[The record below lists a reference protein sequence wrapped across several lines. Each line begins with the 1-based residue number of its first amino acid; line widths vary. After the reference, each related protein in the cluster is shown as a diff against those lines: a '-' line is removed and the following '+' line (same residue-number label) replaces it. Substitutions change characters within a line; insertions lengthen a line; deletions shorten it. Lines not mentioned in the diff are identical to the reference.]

1 MTTDPT
7 NLVPEGPTASPEVPL
22 PRPLLAA
29 VPIFLATGSLAIA
42 AVLAG
47 APGLAIAS
55 IGACAL
61 AGVGFSVHTMR
72 MIRRMRL
79 VEERREHVRFQRDMA
94 ATVDG
99 FPARVTDLS
108 LGGASLIAE
117 MPMPPSLGSEVEL
130 RMELA
135 TGVTT
140 LRATVRRALERGYFA
155 RMGVQ
160 FAEGQREE
168 IVKLGFALLHSEVA
182 PDRSEAEPT
191 AAVTLVA

>member
-1 MTTDPT
+1 M
-7 NLVPEGPTASPEVPL
+7 
-22 PRPLLAA
+22 
-29 VPIFLATGSLAIA
+29 
-42 AVLAG
+42 
-47 APGLAIAS
+47 
-55 IGACAL
+55 
-61 AGVGFSVHTMR
+61 
-72 MIRRMRL
+72 
-79 VEERREHVRFQRDMA
+79 RFQRDMA

-99 FPARVTDLS
+99 FPARVTDLSLGGASLIAEMPIPARVTDLS